1 MKRAASRAAVL
12 LVLLAGLAVGGGTVA
27 HEGATGVIAE
37 RMHGMKSMAED
48 MKALAEMLDG
58 KRPFSA
64 DDAKARVASL
74 HHTCHQTQELFA
86 NGKNDHAS
94 RALPAVWEQ
103 PGEFAAAMADFDR
116 AVEALKA
123 ATQTASVESLRAPFR
138 EVGRQCSSCHENFR
152 RPE

>member
-1 MKRAASRAAVL
+1 MRQTASRTVVS
-12 LVLLAGLAVGGGTVA
+12 LVLLAGLGIGGVSVA
-27 HEGATGVIAE
+27 HEGATGVVAE

-64 DDAKARVASL
+64 DEAKTRVASL
-74 HHTCHQTQELFA
+74 HHTCHQAQELFS
-86 NGKNDHAS
+86 NGKNNHAS
-94 RALPAVWEQ
+94 RAMPAVWEQ
-103 PGEFAAAMADFDR
+103 PGKFAAAMANFDR

-123 ATQTASVESLRAPFR
+123 ATQTASVQSVRAPFL
-138 EVGRQCSSCHENFR
+138 EVGRQCSSCHEDFR

>member
-1 MKRAASRAAVL
+1 MKRTAPRAAVL
-12 LVLLAGLAVGGGTVA
+12 LVLLAGLVVGGGSVA
-27 HEGATGVIAE
+27 HEGATGVVAE

-74 HHTCHQTQELFA
+74 HHTCHQAQDLFS

-94 RALPAVWEQ
+94 RALPAIWEH
-103 PGEFAAAMADFDR
+103 PDAFAAAMAGFDR
-116 AVEALKA
+116 AVEALMT
-123 ATQTASVESLRAPFR
+123 ATQTASLESLRAPFLD
-138 EVGRQCSSCHENFR
+138 VGRQCSSCHEDFR
-152 RPE
+152 RPQ